1 MGQDDDL
8 YTNYIPLALHLA
20 SDHFLQN
27 DSKDVQL
34 LIACCIADILR
45 VFAPEAPYKDSSHIK
60 VSLCH
65 LFLCYFGKCYYSVY
79 LHVLNYLLLAH
90 LLVPH

>member
-27 DSKDVQL
+27 ESKDVQL

-60 VSLCH
+60 VGSALPYFLNLGGIFM
-65 LFLCYFGKCYYSVY
+65 LFI
-79 LHVLNYLLLAH
+79 
-90 LLVPH
+90 